1 MAAGSGRR
9 TGSSARVRVKVGP
22 RRSRFRTVLL
32 VLVLLACAAGVAVL
46 VGLQQAGI
54 TPRALAPYV
63 AKRGEG
69 HNPTIVAIGA
79 WANTTLT
86 RLDRGEL
93 VRADLNPA
101 LHIGAQRSVAV
112 VAAPGETLV
121 ASADE
126 ARAALLRVQP
136 GDVITF
142 LPGRYRFHGGVNT
155 GQGGRE
161 GAPVRVRSR
170 APGTVTIEM
179 EAEEGFKVATPYWRF
194 ENLTIRGVCRSHTDC
209 EHAFHVFGPAHHFV
223 SSNNTILDFNAHFKI
238 NGLEQRYP
246 DHGLIEHNT
255 LSNTSVR
262 DTSNPVTPIDIVAA
276 SGWVIRNNLITDF
289 IKGDGNLVSYGG
301 FAKGAGAHTTFEQN
315 VVICE
320 QHLVGLKGQRVGLS
334 LGGGGSGGPFCR
346 DGRCVTEQDDSVI
359 RNNLIA
365 SCSDDGI
372 YLNSAARSKI
382 VHNTLIDTAGI
393 SVRFPTSSAD
403 LEGNLI
409 DGAIRSRNGGVVR
422 ERDNRTTA
430 IALMYL
436 GWHPVRSLL
445 RAPAAL
451 DFGWDGAAPRR
462 AALAESAGLVDMCGT
477 PRAAQPAY
485 GAFEDFSACV
495 SARATPAR

>member
-1 MAAGSGRR
+1 MAAASGRR
-9 TGSSARVRVKVGP
+9 RSSRVKP
-22 RRSRFRTVLL
+22 RGARFKLL
-32 VLVLLACAAGVAVL
+32 LIVLVTLALLACAAVL
-46 VGLQQAGI
+46 IALQEFGI

-69 HNPTIVAIGA
+69 HNPTIVGIGV

-86 RLDRGEL
+86 RLDRGSL
-93 VRADLNPA
+93 VRGELNPA
-101 LHIGAQRSVAV
+101 LRIGAQRAVAV
-112 VAAPGETLV
+112 EAAPGETLV

-126 ARAALLRVQP
+126 ARAALLKVQP

-142 LPGRYRFHGGVNT
+142 LPGRYRFQGGVVT

-161 GAPVRVRSR
+161 GAPVRVRAR

-179 EAEEGFKVATPYWRF
+179 DAEEGFKIATPYWRF
-194 ENLTIRGVCRSHTDC
+194 ENLTIQGVCKSHTDC

-289 IKGDGNLVSYGG
+289 VKGDGNLVSYGG

-372 YLNSAARSKI
+372 YLNSAARSQI

-403 LEGNLI
+403 VEGNLI

-422 ERDNRTTA
+422 ERDNRSTS

-436 GWHPVRSLL
+436 GWHPVRNLL
-445 RAPAAL
+445 NAPAAL
-451 DFGWDGAAPRR
+451 DFAWSGAAPRR
-462 AALAESAGLVDMCGT
+462 GALAEAAGLLDLCGT
-477 PRAAQPAY
+477 PRQAQPAY

-495 SARATPAR
+495 KPVGPVAARTN